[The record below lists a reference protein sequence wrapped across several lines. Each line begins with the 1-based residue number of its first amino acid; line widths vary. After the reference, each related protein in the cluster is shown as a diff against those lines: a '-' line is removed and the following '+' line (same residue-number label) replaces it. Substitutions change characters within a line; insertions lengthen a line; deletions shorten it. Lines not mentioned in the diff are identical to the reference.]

1 MNAMLRRMPVWTCA
15 GLLALAI
22 PAAANAAPASAAATP
37 QAVSADKLSA
47 LCSNCAIVREVK
59 TETRK
64 GKGGAL
70 GLAGG
75 AVVGGVIGHQIGGGI
90 GKTLAT
96 VGGAAA
102 GAYAGNE
109 VQKSTSKTT
118 VWLTR
123 VTLKDGS
130 VRTFE
135 NSSEPGFKAGD
146 VVVIDGATIKR
157 R

>member
-1 MNAMLRRMPVWTCA
+1 MNAMQRMIPAWACA
-15 GLLALAI
+15 SLLALA
-22 PAAANAAPASAAATP
+22 PLAADRASAAT
-37 QAVSADKLSA
+37 QAISADKLAS
-47 LCSNCAIVREVK
+47 LCDGCAIVSEVK

-64 GKGGAL
+64 GKGGAA
-70 GLAGG
+70 GVVGG
-75 AVVGGVIGHQIGGGI
+75 AVVGGVIGHQIGGGV

-109 VQKSTSKTT
+109 VQKSASKST

-123 VTLKDGS
+123 VTLKDGN

-135 NSSEPGFKAGD
+135 NSANPGFKAGD

>member
-1 MNAMLRRMPVWTCA
+1 MKKKQPTLTAWICA
-15 GLLALAI
+15 SLLAIATLPVASALAATA
-22 PAAANAAPASAAATP
+22 PAALQAATP
-37 QAVSADKLSA
+37 EKLAA
-47 LCSNCAIVREVK
+47 LCSGCAIVNEVK

-64 GKGGAL
+64 GKGGAV
-70 GLAGG
+70 GVVGG
-75 AVVGGVIGHQIGGGI
+75 AVVGGVIGHQIGGGV

-109 VQKSTSKTT
+109 VQKSANKTT
-118 VWLTR
+118 VWVTR

-130 VRTFE
+130 VRSFE
-135 NSSEPGFKAGD
+135 NSADPGFRSGD

>member
-1 MNAMLRRMPVWTCA
+1 MCA

-22 PAAANAAPASAAATP
+22 PAAANAATASAAATP
-37 QAVSADKLSA
+37 QAVSTDKLSA
-47 LCSNCAIVREVK
+47 LCSSCAIVREVK

-64 GKGGAL
+64 GKGGAV
-70 GLAGG
+70 GVVGG
-75 AVVGGVIGHQIGGGI
+75 AVVGGVIGHQIGGGV

-96 VGGAAA
+96 VGGAAV

-109 VQKSTSKTT
+109 VQKSASKTT

-135 NSSEPGFKAGD
+135 NSSDPGFKAGD